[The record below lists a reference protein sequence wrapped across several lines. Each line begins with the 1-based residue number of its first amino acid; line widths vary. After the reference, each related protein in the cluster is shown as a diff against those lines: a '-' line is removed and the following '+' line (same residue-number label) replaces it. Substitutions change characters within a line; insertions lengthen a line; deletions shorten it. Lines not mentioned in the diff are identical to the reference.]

1 MNVAPAID
9 LRQYHQNEIRREGVA
24 PFCHYPYG
32 RDDRTESL
40 EAIRY
45 TVLTMQDLVEAI
57 QNQWPLDRPMP
68 QDLQDK
74 LLFSVYAIKRVR
86 NGKLRRMAAEVEG

>member
-1 MNVAPAID
+1 MNAAPAPDIGP
-9 LRQYHQNEIRREGVA
+9 YTQNEIRREGGA

-32 RDDRTESL
+32 RDDRTENL

-45 TVLTMQDLVEAI
+45 TVLTMKDLVEAI
-57 QNQWPLDRPMP
+57 QNSWPLDRPIP

-74 LLFSVYAIKRVR
+74 LSFAVFAIERVR
-86 NGKLRRMAAEVEG
+86 NGKLRRMAEART

>member
-1 MNVAPAID
+1 MNAAPAID
-9 LRQYHQNEIRREGVA
+9 LRQYHQNEIRRQGMA
-24 PFCHYPYG
+24 PFCHYPPG

-40 EAIRY
+40 DAIRY

-57 QNQWPLDRPMP
+57 QNQWPPDRPQP

-74 LLFSVYAIKRVR
+74 LSFAVFAIQRVR
-86 NGKLRRMAAEVEG
+86 NGKLRRMAEGERT

>member
-1 MNVAPAID
+1 MIAAPALD
-9 LRQYHQNEIRREGVA
+9 QRQYHQNEIRREGVA
-24 PFCHYPYG
+24 PFCHYPPG

-74 LLFSVYAIKRVR
+74 LSFAVFAIERVR
-86 NGKLRRMAAEVEG
+86 NGKLRRMAEAQS